1 VSCSGQYLNVCTSG
15 LCVHA
20 PQVAVRCCALKYNT
34 ASCSGVQC
42 ATVCYSGPELRQS
55 LQRVACAATHC
66 NTLQHTATHCN
77 TLQHTASRCNEWHVL
92 QHTATHCN
100 TLQHTATHCNTLQ
113 VVATSGMCCNGR
125 CSNLQSVGVCC
136 VECCSELKRLLSLQC
151 ERLTQSVALV
161 VAVVAVCCSVV
172 QCVAVCC
179 CCCCIVNTPRHTLS

>member
-1 VSCSGQYLNVCTSG
+1 MSCSGQYLNVCTSG

-55 LQRVACAATHC
+55 LQRVACA
-66 NTLQHTATHCN
+66 
-77 TLQHTASRCNEWHVL
+77 
-92 QHTATHCN
+92 ATHCN

-179 CCCCIVNTPRHTLS
+179 CCCCIVNTPIHTLS